1 MHKNDQFRDGHVSV
15 TDNWSRKP
23 ACPLGITERI
33 SSLLPD
39 TSGSSYPI
47 ACKIVN
53 SRHSKERFHK
63 SLV

>member
-1 MHKNDQFRDGHVSV
+1 MHKSDQYRDGHISV

-23 ACPLGITERI
+23 ACLVGITERI
-33 SSLLPD
+33 SSSLPD

-47 ACKIVN
+47 ACRIVN
-53 SRHSKERFHK
+53 SKHSKERFHK

>member
-1 MHKNDQFRDGHVSV
+1 MHKNDQDRDGHVSV

-23 ACPLGITERI
+23 ACPVGITERI

-47 ACKIVN
+47 KLRYLEAMP
-53 SRHSKERFHK
+53 E
-63 SLV
+63 

>member
-1 MHKNDQFRDGHVSV
+1 MHKNDQYWDGHVSV

-23 ACPLGITERI
+23 ACPVGITERI

-39 TSGSSYPI
+39 TSGSGYPI
-47 ACKIVN
+47 VCRIFN